1 MKNIIYKLF
10 LLFAFLGVTY
20 SVSAQSAYNGCPDFM
35 DISASY
41 VETYVGETDNPFEK
55 DSFASERHNL
65 IVEQGADQNTGGK
78 LSFIPNGEVKSVRIG
93 NDDIGGESEA
103 LVYHFTVDPEN
114 TLLFVNFAVVLED
127 PGHDFEFQPRFVVR
141 VTDKEGRLVS
151 ECSEYDVSAAAGIE
165 GFQDYSGRYTMVRWR
180 DWSKF
185 GLDLSPYAGEEI
197 QVQFIT
203 YDCFLY
209 GHFGYAYFTA
219 HCAPNKIAIEN
230 CSAEGFSIAA
240 PEGFAKY
247 RWDNGDTTQTSYR
260 KAGEN
265 TTNIYCEIT
274 SVTGCTF
281 TLSAYIDNSGNDGN
295 SFYIDTICQG
305 QPYKKHNFD
314 LPPQYNVGTTNYYNT
329 CFDPS
334 TCAETGTTRLQLTI
348 LQSYFD
354 IEATLCEGED
364 YVGNGFKIIQPPAG
378 ILFDTLRFHSEST
391 GCDSLICLKLTISPS
406 LNLPN
411 TINGNVSPCTNEL
424 ETYFVEVE
432 DNLTKYSWEFSDNL
446 KVFGGK
452 NSSQIKVYFTDDQPA
467 TLILKGENGCGTG
480 AVPFE
485 VKPKMSYRK
494 FIEDTACIN
503 QVYDKYGF
511 HLGEIKEAGN
521 FSYTQNLQAETG
533 CDSIIVLSLTVLN
546 NPKLSIEISPDKPL
560 YCSAEQ
566 VQIKARGEGGDYMIH
581 NCDSLQVAPGDIYC
595 SDSSFIKA
603 NSYLNSK
610 KNGIGVVYR
619 VDSEKGVAYIMDK
632 EDKYRDNSLPWSTIS
647 TDIEGL
653 KNHKQARVSM
663 DDLDGYGNTVIIR
676 NAGDKDEY
684 PLIWD
689 IDLENDWY
697 LPSIGELRWLFGA
710 LNEVNPSLSLIGG
723 QTMRM
728 GENESA
734 FFYYSSTEYSDA
746 YVLCIDDAVDII
758 GYRKYNYIGSVRQ
771 VRKAKLDNV
780 EKFKYQIGDLIT
792 NEDGSKGIVYYL
804 SPDGLSGEMIA
815 LHDLPG
821 VYSWSVVNDDIVDLE
836 NVGDDSYH
844 GMCLDAIASL
854 DGKQSTEIIRK
865 AGTES
870 EYPAAYSMQD
880 MKDWYL
886 PTAGQMNRI
895 FAHSRI
901 IDEVAINNGGDEIS
915 YENYWT
921 SNELNFFQSWYF
933 SMVYGYSDAEIKD
946 EEFLVR
952 PVRNF
957 TVCEPEIEYIESK
970 LSYKWNSGKDVP
982 IITGQIDSTVTYTV
996 TATTL
1001 NGCYSTASKT
1011 LVVQQDEKVVYDR
1024 TICSGEIYQDEYFNE
1039 SESGYYEKIIENDE
1053 CNQVVGLNLKILDS
1067 EEITKIVD
1075 KSCQG
1080 GAYSK
1085 HGFSFT
1091 PTVVG
1096 VIYDTLYLKN
1106 QVGCDSIIELELEVL
1121 PMSRDTIYGKVC
1133 QNEAYDQNGFAI
1145 PSYQPSG
1152 ISYFERV
1159 EVADNQCPYIL
1170 ILALSVDSLY
1180 QISIVDSACQSIP
1193 YTKNGFDVI
1202 PENAG
1207 YNNYYLNLKSSVG
1220 CDSIVALN
1228 LRVLER
1234 FETIFN
1240 DTIILGEK
1248 YQSKDFDLP
1257 VQLEMGT
1264 RRFEKIYTSDSGCDS
1279 VIILNLTILDDEG
1292 IFIPNSFTP
1301 LDGNGKN
1308 DHFMEGY
1315 ELFVYD
1321 RYGLLIC
1328 HTTNGWDGKY
1338 RGEYADP
1345 GVYVYT
1351 LIFKSGK
1358 EKHGV
1363 VEILKP

>member
-1 MKNIIYKLF
+1 MKSIIYKLF
-10 LLFAFLGVTY
+10 ILLPFFGVVY

-65 IVEQGADQNTGGK
+65 IVEQGVDQNTGGQ

-185 GLDLSPYAGEEI
+185 GLDLSPYVGEEI

-219 HCAPNKIAIEN
+219 TCAPNKIAIEN
-230 CSAEGFSIAA
+230 CSAEGFSISA
-240 PEGFAKY
+240 PEGFANY
-247 RWDNGDTTQTSYR
+247 LWDNGDTTQTSYR

-281 TLSAYIDNSGNDGN
+281 TQSAYISNSDENGE
-295 SFYIDTICQG
+295 SFFVDTICQG
-305 QPYKKHNFD
+305 EPYKKHNFD

-334 TCAETGTTRLQLTI
+334 TCAETGTSRLQLTI

-364 YVGNGFKIIQPPAG
+364 YKENGFNIIQPPVG
-378 ILFDTLRFHSEST
+378 VLFDTLRYHSEST
-391 GCDSLICLKLTISPS
+391 GCDSIVCLKLTISES

-411 TINGNVSPCTNEL
+411 TIIGNKTPCSNTL
-424 ETYFVEVE
+424 ETYFIEAE
-432 DNLTKYSWEFSDNL
+432 DNFTKYIWEFSDNVKL
-446 KVFGGK
+446 LSGK
-452 NSSQIKVYFTDDQPA
+452 NSSQIKVYFVDDQPA
-467 TLILKGENGCGTG
+467 SLILKGANGCGTG

-485 VKPKMSYRK
+485 VRPRISYTNHIK
-494 FIEDTACIN
+494 DTICVN
-503 QVYDKYGF
+503 QVYDKNGF
-511 HLGEIKEAGN
+511 SLGVIKNAGKYSFTN
-521 FSYTQNLQAETG
+521 NEKTTLG
-533 CDSIIVLSLTVLN
+533 CDSITILSLEVLN
-546 NPKLSIEISPDKPL
+546 NPSISVEVIPDKSL
-560 YCSAEQ
+560 YCSSER
-566 VQIKARGEGGDYMIH
+566 IELKASGDYTIN
-581 NCDSLQVAPGDIYC
+581 NCDSLEVAMGDIYC
-595 SDSSFIKA
+595 SDGSIVKYHEYK
-603 NSYLNSK
+603 NSGK
-610 KNGIGVVYR
+610 IGVGVVYH
-619 VDSEKGVAYIMDK
+619 VDTEMGLAYIMDK
-632 EDKYRDNSLPWSTIS
+632 VDKYRDNSLPWSTEIK
-647 TDIEGL
+647 DIVGL
-653 KNHKQARVSM
+653 TNHSKARGILE
-663 DDLDGYGNTVIIR
+663 DIDGYGNTVIIR
-676 NAGDKDEY
+676 KEANKDRY
-684 PLIWD
+684 PLAWD
-689 IDLENDWY
+689 LDFDNDWY
-697 LPSIGELRWLFGA
+697 LPSIGELRWLFAA
-710 LNEVNPSLSLIGG
+710 LNEVNPSLELIGG

-728 GENESA
+728 GENEGE
-734 FFYYSSTEYSDA
+734 FIYYSSTEYSDS
-746 YVLCIDDAVDII
+746 YVLCIDDTGNII
-758 GYRKYNYIGSVRQ
+758 GYVKGNRRASVRQ
-771 VRKAKLDNV
+771 TRVAKLNMA
-780 EKFKYQIGDLIT
+780 EKPKYKIGDVIT

-804 SPDGLSGEMIA
+804 SPDGLFGEMVA
-815 LHDLPG
+815 LNDLTDF
-821 VYSWSVVNDDIVDLE
+821 YEWSSADEDIPTLE
-836 NVGDDSYH
+836 NVGENTWY
-844 GMCLDAIASL
+844 GMCLAAMASL
-854 DGKQSTEIIRK
+854 DGKESTDKIRNHV
-865 AGTES
+865 S
-870 EYPAAYSMQD
+870 DVEYPAAFAMSD

-886 PTAGQMNRI
+886 PSVGQMNRI
-895 FAHSRI
+895 FAHSLI
-901 IDEVAINNGGDEIS
+901 IDEAAIANGGNELSFDD
-915 YENYWT
+915 YWT
-921 SNELNFFQSWYF
+921 SNELNRIQAWLF
-933 SMVYGYSDAEIKD
+933 SMVYGYPDGELKSNKL
-946 EEFLVR
+946 LVR

-957 TVCEPEIEYIESK
+957 VICEPTIEYNEA
-970 LSYKWNSGKDVP
+970 LTYKWNTGDTIPFVIVQPKSSTTYDVT
-982 IITGQIDSTVTYTV
+982 ITSKNGCS
-996 TATTL
+996 TTL
-1001 NGCYSTASKT
+1001 SKT
-1011 LVVQQDEKVVYDR
+1011 LVVQQAEKVVYDR
-1024 TICSGEIYQDEYFNE
+1024 TICSGEVYQDDYFNE

-1053 CNQVVGLNLKILDS
+1053 CNQIIGLNLKVVDS

-1075 KSCQG
+1075 NSCQG
-1080 GAYSK
+1080 GTYTK

-1106 QVGCDSIIELELEVL
+1106 QAGCDSIIALELNVL
-1121 PMSRDTIYGKVC
+1121 PMSRDTIFAKVC
-1133 QNEAYDQNGFAI
+1133 QNEAFDQNDFSI
-1145 PSYQPSG
+1145 PPFQPAG
-1152 ISYFERV
+1152 LNYFERI
-1159 EVADNQCPYIL
+1159 ESNDNQCPYIL
-1170 ILALSVDSLY
+1170 TLALSVDSLY
-1180 QISIVDSACQSIP
+1180 QISIVDSACQASP
-1193 YTKNGFDVI
+1193 YKKNGFDVI
-1202 PENAG
+1202 PENTG
-1207 YNNYYLNLKSSVG
+1207 YNNYYLNLKSTAG
-1220 CDSIVALN
+1220 CDSTVALN

-1234 FETIFN
+1234 FETIYN

-1257 VQLEMGT
+1257 EQLEMGT
-1264 RRFEKIYTSDSGCDS
+1264 HQFKNIYTSQTGCDS
-1279 VIILNLTILDDEG
+1279 IIVLNLTVLNDEG

-1301 LDGNGKN
+1301 LDANGMN

-1315 ELFVYD
+1315 ELYIYD
-1321 RYGLLIC
+1321 RYGLLMC
-1328 HTTNGWDGKY
+1328 HTTDGWDGKY

-1363 VEILKP
+1363 VEILK

>member
-1 MKNIIYKLF
+1 
-10 LLFAFLGVTY
+10 
-20 SVSAQSAYNGCPDFM
+20 
-35 DISASY
+35 
-41 VETYVGETDNPFEK
+41 
-55 DSFASERHNL
+55 
-65 IVEQGADQNTGGK
+65 
-78 LSFIPNGEVKSVRIG
+78 
-93 NDDIGGESEA
+93 
-103 LVYHFTVDPEN
+103 
-114 TLLFVNFAVVLED
+114 
-127 PGHDFEFQPRFVVR
+127 
-141 VTDKEGRLVS
+141 
-151 ECSEYDVSAAAGIE
+151 
-165 GFQDYSGRYTMVRWR
+165 
-180 DWSKF
+180 
-185 GLDLSPYAGEEI
+185 
-197 QVQFIT
+197 
-203 YDCFLY
+203 
-209 GHFGYAYFTA
+209 
-219 HCAPNKIAIEN
+219 
-230 CSAEGFSIAA
+230 
-240 PEGFAKY
+240 
-247 RWDNGDTTQTSYR
+247 
-260 KAGEN
+260 
-265 TTNIYCEIT
+265 
-274 SVTGCTF
+274 
-281 TLSAYIDNSGNDGN
+281 
-295 SFYIDTICQG
+295 
-305 QPYKKHNFD
+305 
-314 LPPQYNVGTTNYYNT
+314 
-329 CFDPS
+329 
-334 TCAETGTTRLQLTI
+334 
-348 LQSYFD
+348 
-354 IEATLCEGED
+354 
-364 YVGNGFKIIQPPAG
+364 
-378 ILFDTLRFHSEST
+378 
-391 GCDSLICLKLTISPS
+391 
-406 LNLPN
+406 
-411 TINGNVSPCTNEL
+411 
-424 ETYFVEVE
+424 
-432 DNLTKYSWEFSDNL
+432 
-446 KVFGGK
+446 
-452 NSSQIKVYFTDDQPA
+452 
-467 TLILKGENGCGTG
+467 
-480 AVPFE
+480 
-485 VKPKMSYRK
+485 
-494 FIEDTACIN
+494 
-503 QVYDKYGF
+503 
-511 HLGEIKEAGN
+511 
-521 FSYTQNLQAETG
+521 
-533 CDSIIVLSLTVLN
+533 
-546 NPKLSIEISPDKPL
+546 
-560 YCSAEQ
+560 
-566 VQIKARGEGGDYMIH
+566 
-581 NCDSLQVAPGDIYC
+581 
-595 SDSSFIKA
+595 
-603 NSYLNSK
+603 
-610 KNGIGVVYR
+610 
-619 VDSEKGVAYIMDK
+619 
-632 EDKYRDNSLPWSTIS
+632 
-647 TDIEGL
+647 
-653 KNHKQARVSM
+653 
-663 DDLDGYGNTVIIR
+663 
-676 NAGDKDEY
+676 
-684 PLIWD
+684 
-689 IDLENDWY
+689 
-697 LPSIGELRWLFGA
+697 
-710 LNEVNPSLSLIGG
+710 
-723 QTMRM
+723 
-728 GENESA
+728 
-734 FFYYSSTEYSDA
+734 
-746 YVLCIDDAVDII
+746 
-758 GYRKYNYIGSVRQ
+758 
-771 VRKAKLDNV
+771 
-780 EKFKYQIGDLIT
+780 
-792 NEDGSKGIVYYL
+792 
-804 SPDGLSGEMIA
+804 
-815 LHDLPG
+815 
-821 VYSWSVVNDDIVDLE
+821 
-836 NVGDDSYH
+836 
-844 GMCLDAIASL
+844 
-854 DGKQSTEIIRK
+854 
-865 AGTES
+865 
-870 EYPAAYSMQD
+870 
-880 MKDWYL
+880 
-886 PTAGQMNRI
+886 GQMNRI
-895 FAHSRI
+895 FAQSRI